1 MKPLPLFALCLVLS
15 GCQCGMDVP
24 VPVTL
29 RIRNETSQA
38 IFVDATDDT
47 LGLRVQRRV
56 RGQWYAFVEAPPCEC
71 LACDS
76 ICGGCTCS
84 VPPRPSRVRKLLPR
98 TSIERSWEGFVQV
111 DQTAPCRS
119 GSGEIQGCLET
130 EVPSVDETFRLEFCY
145 AVSVPFAGPTDGS
158 TPVPGT
164 LPEDAQECVRQEFTP
179 ADGVVEV
186 RPLPPPPC
194 TEGSECTSSGTLCLG
209 GFCTATCPAHAF
221 PSLGGAWQVR
231 VLEPEEQGV
240 SGFFDVRVGTDG
252 RRRFTGAGT
261 LTSVR
266 YAQETLTLQ
275 LARPASPAGEHKA
288 SLSLALPA
296 EAVLPLQAGEGLT
309 VHVVDASTSML
320 PEKRALTLR
329 DTAGNLLLAADPG
342 QLGAVLSAEE
352 TAPFSVVLLPASVG
366 CEDTPCGKR
375 VFRRTEFRWGASAWA
390 LEPGE
395 GKDLAGAKATWY
407 ALNLANSE
415 YRSDAC
421 PLKSV
426 MPYVLVQ
433 RRGE

>member
-1 MKPLPLFALCLVLS
+1 MKPLPLLVLCLVLS

-47 LGLRVQRRV
+47 WGLRVQRRV
-56 RGQWYAFVEAPPCEC
+56 RGQWYSFVEAPPCEC
-71 LACDS
+71 LACGS
-76 ICGGCTCS
+76 ICDGCACS
-84 VPPRPSRVRKLLPR
+84 APPRPSRVRKLLPS
-98 TSIERSWEGFVQV
+98 TSIERSWEGIVQV
-111 DQTAPCRS
+111 DQTASCRNS
-119 GSGEIQGCLET
+119 SGEIQGCLEAD
-130 EVPSVDETFRLEFCY
+130 VPPVDETFRLEFCY
-145 AVSVPFAGPTDGS
+145 AVSALSAGPTDGS
-158 TPVPGT
+158 TPVPGK
-164 LPEDAQECVRQEFTP
+164 LPDDAQECVRQEFTP

-186 RPLPPPPC
+186 RPLPPPAC
-194 TEGSECTSSGTLCLG
+194 TEGTECASSGTLCLG
-209 GFCTATCPAHAF
+209 GFCTATCPAHVF
-221 PSLGGAWQVR
+221 PALGGAWQVR

-240 SGFFDVRVGTDG
+240 PGFFSVRVGADG
-252 RRRFTGAGT
+252 RRRFTGSGT

-275 LARPASPAGEHKA
+275 LARPASPSGEHKA
-288 SLSLALPA
+288 SLAFALPS
-296 EAVLPLQAGEGLT
+296 EAALPLQAGEGLT
-309 VHVVDASTSML
+309 VLVVDASTDLL
-320 PEKRALTLR
+320 PENRALTLH

-342 QLGAVLSAEE
+342 QLGAVLGTGE
-352 TAPFSVVLLPASVG
+352 TAPFAVTTLPAPVG

-375 VFRRTEFRWGASAWA
+375 VFFRSEVRWGTSVWS
-390 LEPGE
+390 LDPGQ
-395 GKDLAGAKATWY
+395 GKDIAGAKATWY